1 MKEKVIALLSAFG
14 VADTAQDPLLDI
26 IIENTQYKVL
36 NETNTILPMSDGLE
50 NVAVSMAAG
59 EYLRFKKG
67 LGQLEGVDLEPAIKQ
82 LQEGDTNIQ
91 YAIGTGDSTPEQRL
105 DAVISSLLNRSRELY
120 KYRRLVW

>member
-50 NVAVSMAAG
+50 NVAVSMAVG

-67 LGQLEGVDLEPAIKQ
+67 LGQLDGFDLEPAIKQ

-91 YAIGTGDSTPEQRL
+91 YAIGAGDSTPEQRL